1 MKKRAYREEIT
12 KKAMVILA
20 AGAGRGDLAGNIF
33 RPDWMKRMVAKYVG
47 GDTFDLYFK
56 LSSGEYLFTQMQ
68 VPLKLLTTHATQHL
82 GEAWPKPSDQTIL
95 SFYVTNN
102 KIVVADRDTPEYGHA
117 FRNANFMAPDIT
129 GAEKSMDELK
139 KYEYSHQGPALGKI
153 VMKVSPDAIKETEN
167 VRAVSPAPAAQPQ
180 QHGFNP
186 NPALSSRQVK
196 KKTAKRK

>member
-20 AGAGRGDLAGNIF
+20 AGAGRGDVAGNIF
-33 RPDWMKRMVAKYVG
+33 RPDWLRKMVAKYVG

-68 VPLKLLTTHATQHL
+68 APLKLLNSHATQHI
-82 GEAWPKPSDQTIL
+82 GEAWPKPNDQTIL
-95 SFYVTNN
+95 NFYVANS
-102 KIVVADRDTPEYGHA
+102 KIVIADKDNQNYALA

-153 VMKVSPDAIKETEN
+153 EMKI
-167 VRAVSPAPAAQPQ
+167 SPALELGYTDQSDCGRFADAVQYLSKFFPQFIIAQEE
-180 QHGFNP
+180 
-186 NPALSSRQVK
+186 
-196 KKTAKRK
+196 